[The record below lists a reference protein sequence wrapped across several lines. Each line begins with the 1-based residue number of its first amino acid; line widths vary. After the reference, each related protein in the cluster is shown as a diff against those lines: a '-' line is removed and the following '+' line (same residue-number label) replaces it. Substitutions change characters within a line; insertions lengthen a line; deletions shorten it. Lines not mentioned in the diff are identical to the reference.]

1 MARKRKKRKL
11 SPARQEYL
19 KQRKRLSSMVS
30 RLRRKGYDISLSDIA
45 GAIPQRVT
53 TAAVRRLA
61 SIRTSERALEEATRN
76 KRKKKTPSG
85 GIIITVNDLNRIKRS
100 NFISQFSSYHP
111 QVQEAIHKWVD
122 YIETNYGLD
131 ELIAAIDEAD
141 YENITLSDYG
151 GYLIPPEDLS
161 LYLHQLTHF
170 VMSGVDSPPLSSI
183 LAEIELILNQYEEY
197 ASSADIAD
205 FGSWRAKKM
214 KKWKKSGRSM

>member
-1 MARKRKKRKL
+1 
-11 SPARQEYL
+11 
-19 KQRKRLSSMVS
+19 MVT
-30 RLRRKGYDISLSDIA
+30 RLRRKGYIISLSDIA

-61 SIRTSERALEEATRN
+61 SIRTSERALKEAIRN

-85 GIIITVNDLNRIKRS
+85 GIIITVNDLNRIKRF

-111 QVQEAIHKWVD
+111 QVQEAIHKWVN
-122 YIETNYGLD
+122 YVETNYGLD

-170 VMSGVDSPPLSSI
+170 VMSGVDSPPLSS
-183 LAEIELILNQYEEY
+183 LLSEIELIINQYEEY

-214 KKWKKSGRSM
+214 KKWKKSGRST